1 LESRGQ
7 VYSWDVSND
16 AVVCRGDG
24 GEVYRDTRDHWDNGL
39 RRLLLLDESQAR
51 AWVEDVATESRL
63 RFERPFHLLLP
74 EERTQAL
81 AAVTPAALGAPSA
94 SAARN
99 EALLRSCQRVNG
111 LSADVVWATHVGND
125 SSYAVVG
132 STTAGLAWL
141 VDVRTGKPPEDIPVL
156 YEENYFQGGTR
167 SQAGY
172 GDYSGQRWWREEKAS
187 RQLRETLG
195 LLGYLSVDLGSRPR
209 ALDVGAGFGLF
220 RQALAGAGWEHEGVE
235 LSEFANETSESWY
248 GFSAHQ
254 GTLTSYASTEPGT
267 FDVISMWDLVEHVP
281 DVQELL
287 TTARSLLKVGGAL
300 FIRTPNIDALE
311 LEVCGSAYH
320 SFKVEHLW
328 YFSPRSLVAA
338 FAEAGLSMGTV
349 TSQAHL
355 FRGFLGE
362 STLGFASLLRGSDL
376 LAVAI
381 RTDGP

>member
-1 LESRGQ
+1 LARREQ
-7 VYSWDVSND
+7 VYSWDVSDD
-16 AVVCRGDG
+16 AVVCRSDG

-39 RRLLLLDESQAR
+39 RRILHLEESQAR

-74 EERTQAL
+74 EERIQAL
-81 AAVTPAALGAPSA
+81 AAVTPAALGARSA
-94 SAARN
+94 SAARD

-125 SSYAVVG
+125 PSYAVVG
-132 STTAGLAWL
+132 STIAALAWL
-141 VDVRTGKPPEDIPVL
+141 VDVRTGRPPEDIPVL
-156 YEENYFQGGTR
+156 YEEKYFQGGAA
-167 SQAGY
+167 SPAGY

-195 LLGYLSVDLGSRPR
+195 LLGYLSVDVGSPPR

-235 LSEFANETSESWY
+235 LSEFANEISESWY
-248 GFSAHQ
+248 GFSAHR
-254 GTLTSYASTEPGT
+254 GTLTSYASTDPGT

-287 TTARSLLKVGGAL
+287 TTAQSLLKVGGAL
-300 FIRTPNIDALE
+300 CIRTPNIDALE
-311 LEVCGSAYH
+311 REVCGSAYH

-355 FRGFLGE
+355 FRGVLGE

-381 RTDGP
+381 RTDRP